1 MAHAQNRKDLHAFI
15 AWLCVMLLWLLLSWV
30 VAESIIETRTRKVVQ
45 DEAIALDMQVVRMTQ
60 DVDFGLDYFRGM
72 PRLLAGE
79 VNVGLALSRFG
90 ANAGSPMPVVERK
103 KNWSENS
110 LLKDIDSHL
119 GLLASSLGVDVIWV
133 TNAAGDC
140 IASSNAQMPES
151 FVGTNYADRDY
162 FRIAQQ
168 GKLGQ
173 QYAMGRKTNI
183 PGLYFSAP
191 ILLNGHFAGV
201 AVIKIDL
208 PKLSHWL
215 GQADAF
221 VSDTQGVVILARDAA
236 KEMHALPSAAV
247 MQTTEAERMARYKR
261 SSFPLLSIT
270 PWDSQRFPSLNQF
283 DQDKIP
289 LLLASK
295 NIADESLAVHTFKRI
310 PAAADFERERLK
322 MFLLRRFH
330 TS

>member
-1 MAHAQNRKDLHAFI
+1 MAPTQNRKDLHAFI
-15 AWLCVMLLWLLLSWV
+15 AWFCVLLLWLLLSWV
-30 VAESIIETRTRKVVQ
+30 VADSIVKTRTR
-45 DEAIALDMQVVRMTQ
+45 EFIHAETITLDTQVDRITQ

-72 PRLLAGE
+72 PRLVAGE
-79 VNVGLALSRFG
+79 VNVGSALSRFG
-90 ANAGSPMPVVERK
+90 ANAGSPLPVDERK
-103 KNWSENS
+103 KIWSENS

-119 GLLASSLGVDVIWV
+119 DLLAGALGVDVIWV

-140 IASSNAQMPES
+140 IASSNAQKAES

-162 FRIAQQ
+162 FRMAQQ

-191 ILLNGHFAGV
+191 IVLKGNFAGV

-221 VSDTQGVVILARDAA
+221 VSDTQGVVVLARDTAM
-236 KEMHALPSAAV
+236 EMHALPTATV
-247 MQTTEAERMARYKR
+247 MNTTEAERM
-261 SSFPLLSIT
+261 
-270 PWDSQRFPSLNQF
+270 N
-283 DQDKIP
+283 
-289 LLLASK
+289 
-295 NIADESLAVHTFKRI
+295 
-310 PAAADFERERLK
+310 
-322 MFLLRRFH
+322 
-330 TS
+330 